1 MRGSDGKGS
10 AMNDIKR
17 VLQIAAWRLFAL
29 DLFARLTVTLTA
41 AMVGLIGLRFAAA
54 LMAWHFSWPLA
65 FGVALGGGAVVALGW
80 SVLVRARGEQVARE
94 LDERADL
101 RESLS
106 TALCV
111 AGSQDPWARAMVET
125 AQERARRVVVRDAI
139 PFTAP
144 RLMPM
149 PFAAAVALVIAWFSI
164 PPEYQ
169 WTKRFAAK
177 QKEQE
182 VQQVKTE
189 IQANKNDL
197 AEALKKAKIEIKEEG
212 TKEAEAGKPDP
223 KDPEA
228 MRRSEFK
235 RLSNVADRL
244 NQLKDG
250 QKGEEL
256 KAVREAMSKLKQP
269 GPGPMEE
276 LSRQLARGNFEE
288 AKKALDELA
297 KKLADSSLTQE
308 QKKQLENQLSKMSD
322 QLAKAAGDQQAV
334 QKKLE
339 EAGLSKEDAKKAAAD
354 PQALQKALDQ
364 LKGLTEEQ
372 KKQLAQQAKA
382 SQGACDKAG
391 AMSEAMAKMA
401 KGMQGQQGGQQ
412 GMEGMEGMEGLA
424 EQLSELEML
433 ESDMKSL
440 DAACKL
446 AAKQLGELGQC
457 MGDGNGNKPGKL
469 ALSSKQGKWKE
480 GDTSQTGKGSGGP
493 GKGMGGNPETT
504 PTDFNTES
512 VKAGVKKGNG
522 PIIGQS
528 LTFGEQIRG
537 SSSAEFSAMV
547 EAGESRAAE
556 SVDHNLIAP
565 EFQPAVKSYFGRL
578 KKRAEAA
585 KSEAPAKPAEP
596 DENAKD
602 ADSGKAADGK

>member
-1 MRGSDGKGS
+1 
-10 AMNDIKR
+10 MNDIKR
-17 VLQIAAWRLFAL
+17 VLRIAAWRLFAL
-29 DLFARLTVTLTA
+29 DLLARLTVTLTA
-41 AMVGLIGLRFAAA
+41 AMVGLIGLRLAAA
-54 LMAWHFSWPLA
+54 LMAWHFSWLLAFALA
-65 FGVALGGGAVVALGW
+65 FGGAAVVALGW
-80 SVLVRARGEQVARE
+80 SVLVRARSEQVARE
-94 LDERADL
+94 LDTRADL

-111 AGSQDPWARAMVET
+111 AGSQDPWAQAMVDT

-139 PFTAP
+139 PITAP

-182 VQQVKTE
+182 VQTVKTD
-189 IQANKNDL
+189 IQAKKNDL
-197 AEALKKAKIEIKEEG
+197 AEALKKAKIELKEEEPKD
-212 TKEAEAGKPDP
+212 TDAGKPDQ

-235 RLSNVADRL
+235 RLTNVADKL

-256 KAVREAMSKLKQP
+256 KAAREAMSKLKQP

-297 KKLADSSLTQE
+297 KKMADSSLTPE
-308 QKKQLENQLSKMSD
+308 QKKQLENQLSKMSE

-354 PQALQKALDQ
+354 PQALQKAVDQ
-364 LKGLTEEQ
+364 LKNLSDEQ
-372 KKQLAQQAKA
+372 KKQLAEQAKA

-412 GMEGMEGMEGLA
+412 GMEGMEGLA

-440 DAACKL
+440 DAACKM
-446 AAKQLGELGQC
+446 AAKQLAEAGQC
-457 MGDGNGNKPGKL
+457 MGDGNGNKAGKL

-480 GDTSQTGKGSGGP
+480 GDTSKSGQGSGGP

-522 PIIGQS
+522 PIVGQS

-537 SSSAEFSAMV
+537 SSSREFSAMV
-547 EAGESRAAE
+547 EAGENRATE

-585 KSEAPAKPAEP
+585 KSEAPVKPAEP
-596 DENAKD
+596 VENAKD
-602 ADSGKAADGK
+602 ADSGKGADGK